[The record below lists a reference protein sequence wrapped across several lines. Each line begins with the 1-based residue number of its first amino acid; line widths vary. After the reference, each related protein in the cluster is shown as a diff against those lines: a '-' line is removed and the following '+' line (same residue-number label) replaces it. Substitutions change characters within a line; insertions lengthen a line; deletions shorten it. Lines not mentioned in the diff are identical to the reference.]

1 MTEYSYEMKIPASR
15 IAVLI
20 GREGSIKKK
29 IEKET
34 GVRITVDS
42 REGDVF
48 LLSDEALNLYTVREI
63 ITAIGRG
70 FNPEV
75 ALQLLKPDY
84 TFEQIDLGEAAR
96 TKNHLIRIKGR
107 VIGEGGK
114 ARSLIEE
121 FTDCKI
127 SVFGKTISIIG
138 RVESAHICR
147 KAVES
152 LIKGSRHATVYSFLE
167 KHRRKLKR
175 KHILGEE

>member
-1 MTEYSYEMKIPASR
+1 MPEYSYEMKIPASR

-20 GREGSIKKK
+20 GRAGSVKKQ

-34 GVRITVDS
+34 GVKITIDS

-48 LLSDEALNLYTVREI
+48 LFCDDALKLYTTREI

-84 TFEQIDLGEAAR
+84 AFEQLNLADAAK
-96 TKNHLIRIKGR
+96 TKNQLIRIKGR
-107 VIGEGGK
+107 VIGSKGK
-114 ARSLIEE
+114 ARELIEE
-121 FTDCKI
+121 LTGCKI

-138 RVESAHICR
+138 RIESANVCR
-147 KAVES
+147 KAIES
-152 LIKGSRHATVYSFLE
+152 LIKGSRHATVYRALE
-167 KHRRKLKR
+167 RHRREMKR
-175 KHILGEE
+175 KDILG